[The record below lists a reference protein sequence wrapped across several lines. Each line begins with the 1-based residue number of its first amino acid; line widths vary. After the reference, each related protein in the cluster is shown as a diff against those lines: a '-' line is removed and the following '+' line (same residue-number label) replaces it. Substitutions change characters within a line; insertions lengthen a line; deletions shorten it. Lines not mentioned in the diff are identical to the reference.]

1 MKVFRNPIIALWI
14 FLLLV
19 VSTKPNKILLFPTV
33 DNGDYPGNSPYFHKT
48 NKKVIGKFK
57 DEAPSI
63 AITQFI
69 GWKSKMCSYI
79 KDDDKGGKT
88 AKGIK
93 KNAIKR
99 EHQTWR
105 L

>member
-1 MKVFRNPIIALWI
+1 M
-14 FLLLV
+14 LLA
-19 VSTKPNKILLFPTV
+19 VSIKPNKILLFPTV

-48 NKKVIGKFK
+48 IKKVIGKFK

-79 KDDDKGGKT
+79 EDDDKGGKT

-93 KNAIKR
+93 KNATKR